1 INERLQRKL
10 GTGLT
15 KLGIR
20 PIEADAA
27 EAATYAELDLQSF
40 ESVVVLA
47 DDLDGKADADTR
59 SLRVLLRLASVRE
72 NHARR
77 AHTTVELLD
86 NANRDLLAGLH
97 VDDVVVSPEIVS
109 AQLAQVSR
117 QPILGPIYREL
128 LSAGGVEIS
137 LRPAADYVELGADCR
152 FDDLT
157 DAAQQKLEIA
167 LGLRLAADGDLLL
180 NPPRD
185 RIWQLQEAD
194 RIVVLAQQV
203 YR

>member
-1 INERLQRKL
+1 L
-10 GTGLT
+10 GTGLN
-15 KLGIR
+15 KLEVR

-40 ESVVVLA
+40 ESIVVLA
-47 DDLDGKADADTR
+47 DDQDGKGDADTR

-167 LGLRLAADGDLLL
+167 LGLRLAAGGDLLL

-185 RIWQLQEAD
+185 QIWQLQEAD